1 MDKNLFE
8 SLVINCLKHGDFSVS
23 KDVYERKEEN
33 KTSDI
38 CPKCLKDHRSCL
50 RPPTTYDTKERQSLP
65 MIESAKIAARA
76 LPSRRARSTAPPQ
89 LLPTADSLRHPR
101 ACR

>member
-23 KDVYERKEEN
+23 KDIYEKKEEN

-38 CPKCLKDHRSCL
+38 CPKCLKEKKNHFKNYSPL
-50 RPPTTYDTKERQSLP
+50 KWV
-65 MIESAKIAARA
+65 
-76 LPSRRARSTAPPQ
+76 
-89 LLPTADSLRHPR
+89 
-101 ACR
+101 

>member
-23 KDVYERKEEN
+23 KDIYEKNEKN

-38 CPKCLKDHRSCL
+38 CPKCLKEKNNRFKNYSPL
-50 RPPTTYDTKERQSLP
+50 KWV
-65 MIESAKIAARA
+65 
-76 LPSRRARSTAPPQ
+76 
-89 LLPTADSLRHPR
+89 
-101 ACR
+101 